1 MFVKHQMGRPAHT
14 LKYIYF
20 ILAAF
25 IRETIHRAIFHSY
38 GHVLLM
44 RGSKTNSQHV
54 DLDCFFSPDL
64 KMITKLS
71 QRAHVDK
78 KGWKF

>member
-25 IRETIHRAIFHSY
+25 IRETIHRAMNRISF
-38 GHVLLM
+38 L
-44 RGSKTNSQHV
+44 R
-54 DLDCFFSPDL
+54 P
-64 KMITKLS
+64 
-71 QRAHVDK
+71 RAFDAEL
-78 KGWKF
+78 